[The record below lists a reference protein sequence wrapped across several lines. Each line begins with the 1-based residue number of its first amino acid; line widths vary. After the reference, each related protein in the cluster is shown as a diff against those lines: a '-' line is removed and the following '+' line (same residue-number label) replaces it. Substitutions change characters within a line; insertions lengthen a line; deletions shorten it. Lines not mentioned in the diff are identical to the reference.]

1 MVHASPASAKTLLR
15 LQMRDRRRQLA
26 AQAPEAG
33 RMAVAALPPSI
44 LTSARIVAGYRP
56 RGAEIDPWPLMA
68 AFVRA
73 GAILALPVALDR
85 DTPLIFRG
93 FTDGDPLAPDAC
105 NILAPLPE
113 AATVEP
119 DLVITPLL
127 AFDSRGRRMGQGGGH
142 YDRTLEALR
151 ARRRVFVLGL
161 AFSGQQVAR
170 IPAESHDQSLDA
182 ILTENG
188 YIEASKD
195 P

>member
-93 FTDGDPLAPDAC
+93 CTDGDPLAPDAC